1 MTSDAVLH
9 KAHKDHNDRRAVL
22 FVCMVIFVAFVPEAV
37 GHLTARTRAPK
48 FDSNRAYEDLRQMVG
63 FGPRPAG
70 SPALQQTRQYIE
82 KQLTAAGLNPVEQP
96 FDADTPNGKVHM
108 VNIRATLP
116 GQTTTHGRLVIG
128 GHYDTKIEHA
138 FPFVGAS
145 DAASSAALL
154 LELARD
160 LKGHAGPMPIELVW
174 LDGEEAVCQDW
185 DECDRPGIPDHTY
198 GSRYYVAQ
206 AKKAG
211 TVKDIRAFILVD
223 MIGAR
228 NVIVHREGYSTPWL
242 TDAVWSA
249 AKRIHDGDQFKD
261 DSYKVEDDHLEF
273 LAAGIPSVDII
284 DLNDYPQWHTAQ
296 DDLQHVAAGSLQI
309 VGDVVLEALPGIEKR
324 LTGGSGGSRRS

>member
-1 MTSDAVLH
+1 VKTAL
-9 KAHKDHNDRRAVL
+9 L
-22 FVCMVIFVAFVPEAV
+22 VALA
-37 GHLTARTRAPK
+37 LTLAAAPAAAPK
-48 FDSNRAYEDLRQMVG
+48 FNSSRAYEDLRQMVA

-70 SPALQQTRQYIE
+70 SPALQETRQYIE
-82 KQLTAAGLNPVEQP
+82 KALTAAGLKPVEQP

-108 VNIRATLP
+108 VNIRVTIP
-116 GQTTTHGRLVIG
+116 GRSQNRGRIVIG
-128 GHYDTKIEHA
+128 GHYDTKIEHT

-145 DAASSAALL
+145 DAASSAASV

-160 LKGHAGPMPIELVW
+160 LKGRAGPLPIELLF

-198 GSRYYVAQ
+198 GSRYYVAE
-206 AKKAG
+206 ARRTN
-211 TVKDIRAFILVD
+211 TVKDIRAFILLD

-228 NVIVHREGYSTPWL
+228 NIIVHREGYSTPWL

-249 AKRIHDGDQFKD
+249 AKRAHDAEAFKD

-296 DDLQHVAAGSLQI
+296 DDLQHVAAGSLQV
-309 VGDVVLEALPGIEKR
+309 VGDVVLAALPAIEKR
-324 LTGGSGGSRRS
+324 LAAAR